1 MHQRLINDHGLVV
14 TRDTVRQV
22 LKILDPEGVDLR
34 SKHRLRRRTY
44 NAKGP
49 NYLWHIDGYDKLKPF
64 GFCIHGAIDGFSR
77 RILWLEVASSNN
89 DPKIIGQYY
98 TDYVRRIGGTA
109 RIIRADRG
117 TENVDVAA
125 MQRFFRQSSHD
136 DFAGEK
142 SFMYRRSTSNQRIEA
157 WWGLLRKGCTDWWIR
172 HFKDMRDSALYND
185 EDVVHREC
193 LKYCFM
199 DIIQAELHR
208 AARNWNVHRIR
219 KSNNA
224 ESPPGRPDILY
235 FNPDSVQSQDYLI
248 PVDAD
253 ENDIAEEMF
262 STRPLLRGCSA
273 EFNELVEMI
282 MEDENLEMPR
292 NAETLKLFIL
302 IYLKLLRPLTLS
314 SETG

>member
-49 NYLWHIDGYDKLKPF
+49 NYLWHIDRYDKLKPF

-142 SFMYRRSTSNQRIEA
+142 NLCTENQHQIRGLRRGGDFCE
-157 WWGLLRKGCTDWWIR
+157 KGVPTGGYDISKICEIP
-172 HFKDMRDSALYND
+172 HSIMMR
-185 EDVVHREC
+185 
-193 LKYCFM
+193 M
-199 DIIQAELHR
+199 
-208 AARNWNVHRIR
+208 
-219 KSNNA
+219 
-224 ESPPGRPDILY
+224 
-235 FNPDSVQSQDYLI
+235 
-248 PVDAD
+248 
-253 ENDIAEEMF
+253 
-262 STRPLLRGCSA
+262 
-273 EFNELVEMI
+273 
-282 MEDENLEMPR
+282 
-292 NAETLKLFIL
+292 
-302 IYLKLLRPLTLS
+302 
-314 SETG
+314 

>member
-14 TRDTVRQV
+14 TRDSVRQV
-22 LKILDPEGVDLR
+22 LKILDPAEGVDLR

-125 MQRFFRQSSHD
+125 M
-136 DFAGEK
+136 
-142 SFMYRRSTSNQRIEA
+142 
-157 WWGLLRKGCTDWWIR
+157 
-172 HFKDMRDSALYND
+172 
-185 EDVVHREC
+185 
-193 LKYCFM
+193 
-199 DIIQAELHR
+199 
-208 AARNWNVHRIR
+208 
-219 KSNNA
+219 
-224 ESPPGRPDILY
+224 
-235 FNPDSVQSQDYLI
+235 
-248 PVDAD
+248 
-253 ENDIAEEMF
+253 
-262 STRPLLRGCSA
+262 
-273 EFNELVEMI
+273 
-282 MEDENLEMPR
+282 
-292 NAETLKLFIL
+292 
-302 IYLKLLRPLTLS
+302 
-314 SETG
+314 